1 MKVIAQ
7 FQGILADWVGAQ
19 SASIDLQASAVLADL
34 MEEIRRRYAENMRE
48 GLWDHERNAF
58 KRQVVPISNG
68 EILRSL
74 DIPLEDGAEIRFFIM
89 AGGG

>member
-7 FQGILADWVGAQ
+7 FQGILADWVGAR
-19 SASIDLQASAVLADL
+19 SASFNLQASAVLTDL
-34 MEEIRRRYAENMRE
+34 MEEIRVRYAENMPE

-74 DIPLEDGAEIRFFIM
+74 DIPLEDGEEIRFFIM